1 MSPQADLRTRVLGER
16 GAISALIRRALDEEV
31 GDLVKAGLE
40 PRVAAL
46 EETQGQVKAQIE
58 VHAQVEGGEEES

>member
-1 MSPQADLRTRVLGER
+1 MSPQADLRMRVLGER

-46 EETQGQVKAQIE
+46 EET
-58 VHAQVEGGEEES
+58 